1 MERLGQFS
9 LPFLAA
15 CIVGLIVWSILA
27 ERRATREAAR
37 RQKEEAA
44 AARDQARGR

>member
-15 CIVGLIVWSILA
+15 CIIGLIVWSVLD
-27 ERRATREAAR
+27 ERRTSREAAR
-37 RQKEEAA
+37 REKEEAA
-44 AARDQARGR
+44 AARDRPRRR

>member
-15 CIVGLIVWSILA
+15 SIIGLIVWSILS
-27 ERRATREAAR
+27 ERRAAREAAR
-37 RQKEEAA
+37 RAKEEAA
-44 AARDQARGR
+44 AARDQTLGR